1 MAAVTLPTHYR
12 NVFAE
17 LGYAQA
23 EIDARI
29 ENTFHTIFY
38 GDEAHRFYHPT
49 GPGLA
54 YIEDTGN
61 HDVRTE
67 GMSYGMMLCVQT
79 DHKAEFDALWS
90 WVMHY
95 MYMQDGPN
103 AGYFAWS
110 CQTDGTPNAN
120 GPAPDG
126 EEYFAMALFFAAGR
140 WGCGSGIYDY
150 AAMARRILHSC
161 LHKGEKPGTG
171 RPMWDPRT
179 TLSNLSP
186 SVILPIRPTI
196 CPTSIHCSRCGP
208 TRRIA
213 RSGPRLP
220 GLAAHFSIK
229 RATRSRVS
237 APSIPSTTVRPTTA
251 RTVISATTCITAMPT
266 APSPTWR
273 WTTPGSGPTRGRPKT
288 PSGCK
293 IFLRDAV
300 RPHKRH
306 LGD

>member
-23 EIDARI
+23 EINARI

-38 GDEAHRFYHPT
+38 GDETHRFYHPT

-103 AGYFAWS
+103 AEVCVRRFWN
-110 CQTDGTPNAN
+110 TPLRDGPRRYYDNCL
-120 GPAPDG
+120 
-126 EEYFAMALFFAAGR
+126 YFFALLALSGR
-140 WGCGSGIYDY
+140 Y
-150 AAMARRILHSC
+150 RIWPL
-161 LHKGEKPGTG
+161 
-171 RPMWDPRT
+171 
-179 TLSNLSP
+179 
-186 SVILPIRPTI
+186 
-196 CPTSIHCSRCGP
+196 
-208 TRRIA
+208 
-213 RSGPRLP
+213 
-220 GLAAHFSIK
+220 
-229 RATRSRVS
+229 
-237 APSIPSTTVRPTTA
+237 
-251 RTVISATTCITAMPT
+251 
-266 APSPTWR
+266 
-273 WTTPGSGPTRGRPKT
+273 
-288 PSGCK
+288 
-293 IFLRDAV
+293 
-300 RPHKRH
+300 
-306 LGD
+306 

>member
-67 GMSYGMMLCVQT
+67 GMSYGMMIAVQM
-79 DHKAEFDALWS
+79 DRQDLFDRLWMFS
-90 WVMHY
+90 KRFMWNES
-95 MYMQDGPN
+95 GPY

-110 CQTDGTPNAN
+110 VQPDGRRNSD

-126 EEYFAMALFFAAGR
+126 EEMTSMRPRRAILVSGFLAGVFI
-140 WGCGSGIYDY
+140 GY
-150 AAMARRILHSC
+150 
-161 LHKGEKPGTG
+161 
-171 RPMWDPRT
+171 
-179 TLSNLSP
+179 
-186 SVILPIRPTI
+186 
-196 CPTSIHCSRCGP
+196 SR
-208 TRRIA
+208 
-213 RSGPRLP
+213 
-220 GLAAHFSIK
+220 F
-229 RATRSRVS
+229 
-237 APSIPSTTVRPTTA
+237 
-251 RTVISATTCITAMPT
+251 
-266 APSPTWR
+266 
-273 WTTPGSGPTRGRPKT
+273 
-288 PSGCK
+288 
-293 IFLRDAV
+293 
-300 RPHKRH
+300 
-306 LGD
+306 

>member
-79 DHKAEFDALWS
+79 DHKAEFDALWG

-103 AGYFAWS
+103 AGFACAVS
-110 CQTDGTPNAN
+110 GTRPC
-120 GPAPDG
+120 G
-126 EEYFAMALFFAAGR
+126 MAHAA
-140 WGCGSGIYDY
+140 I
-150 AAMARRILHSC
+150 
-161 LHKGEKPGTG
+161 T
-171 RPMWDPRT
+171 
-179 TLSNLSP
+179 
-186 SVILPIRPTI
+186 
-196 CPTSIHCSRCGP
+196 
-208 TRRIA
+208 
-213 RSGPRLP
+213 
-220 GLAAHFSIK
+220 
-229 RATRSRVS
+229 
-237 APSIPSTTVRPTTA
+237 TTA
-251 RTVISATTCITAMPT
+251 CTSLPCWPSAADTAF
-266 APSPTWR
+266 
-273 WTTPGSGPTRGRPKT
+273 GR
-288 PSGCK
+288 CK
-293 IFLRDAV
+293 AF
-300 RPHKRH
+300 
-306 LGD
+306 

>member
-95 MYMQDGPN
+95 MYM
-103 AGYFAWS
+103 
-110 CQTDGTPNAN
+110 
-120 GPAPDG
+120 
-126 EEYFAMALFFAAGR
+126 
-140 WGCGSGIYDY
+140 
-150 AAMARRILHSC
+150 
-161 LHKGEKPGTG
+161 
-171 RPMWDPRT
+171 
-179 TLSNLSP
+179 LSL
-186 SVILPIRPTI
+186 
-196 CPTSIHCSRCGP
+196 IH
-208 TRRIA
+208 I
-213 RSGPRLP
+213 
-220 GLAAHFSIK
+220 
-229 RATRSRVS
+229 
-237 APSIPSTTVRPTTA
+237 
-251 RTVISATTCITAMPT
+251 
-266 APSPTWR
+266 
-273 WTTPGSGPTRGRPKT
+273 
-288 PSGCK
+288 
-293 IFLRDAV
+293 
-300 RPHKRH
+300 
-306 LGD
+306 